1 MLSVSSVARSAARSD
16 RPAVLSISLDAQIA
30 SPGDGRQSMRGDP
43 VERQRRYAAE
53 LAALHVVVKTGRDA
67 PAGPVPLA
75 ANARAYATRSRSR
88 YSFAL
93 DAYRLGARVCHAELI
108 DVITAQDPFATGL
121 AAWLLARRF
130 GKPLNLQVHFDVID
144 NPYWLR
150 ERPEHRA
157 LNVLG
162 KWLLRQADT
171 VRVGTTREREQLAAG
186 GIPRERIFV
195 APVPVDLE
203 RFDAVNPDETLRG
216 QFGGDALVL
225 NVSRLVPQKDLPTL
239 LRAAAEVVRDHPGA
253 RFAIA
258 GDGPLRRPLEALATQ
273 LGLGE
278 HVRFLGNVDR
288 AAVPRLVAAADALAV
303 SSVYEGTSL
312 VTIEA
317 AAAGKP
323 AVTTDVAGA
332 ADTIVDGVTGYV
344 VPIGD
349 VPALAGALRR
359 ILADR
364 PKAAQ
369 MGAAAREHVWRR
381 FSTEAA
387 VADVI
392 CMWRV
397 TAAMRTLQL

>member
-1 MLSVSSVARSAARSD
+1 M
-16 RPAVLSISLDAQIA
+16 LSISLDSQIA
-30 SPGDGRQSMRGDP
+30 SSADGRQSLRGDP

-53 LAALHVVVKTGRDA
+53 LAGLHVVVKTGRDA

-75 ANARAYATRSRSR
+75 ANAWAYATRSSSR
-88 YSFAL
+88 YTFAL
-93 DAYRLGARVCHAELI
+93 DAYRLGARVCRAEPI
-108 DVITAQDPFATGL
+108 DLITAQDPFATGL
-121 AAWLLARRF
+121 VAWLLARRY
-130 GKPLNLQVHFDVID
+130 GRPLNLQVHFDVID

-171 VRVGTTREREQLAAG
+171 VRVGTTREREHLAAL
-186 GIPRERIFV
+186 GIPCERIFV

-203 RFDAVNPDETLRG
+203 RFGAAHPDETLRR
-216 QFGGDALVL
+216 QLGGDALVL

-239 LRAAAEVVRDHPGA
+239 LRAAAQVVRGHPGA

-258 GDGPLRRPLEALATQ
+258 GDGPLRPWLETLATQ
-273 LGLGE
+273 LALGE

-312 VTIEA
+312 VTVEA

-323 AVTTDVAGA
+323 VVTTDVAGA

-349 VPALAGALRR
+349 ATALAGALRR
-359 ILADR
+359 ILANR
-364 PKAAQ
+364 AKAAQ
-369 MGAAAREHVWRR
+369 MGAAAREHVRQR
-381 FSTEAA
+381 FSTEPA

-392 CMWRV
+392 RMWRA
-397 TAAMRTLQL
+397 TAGTRDPRSRTGSSVR